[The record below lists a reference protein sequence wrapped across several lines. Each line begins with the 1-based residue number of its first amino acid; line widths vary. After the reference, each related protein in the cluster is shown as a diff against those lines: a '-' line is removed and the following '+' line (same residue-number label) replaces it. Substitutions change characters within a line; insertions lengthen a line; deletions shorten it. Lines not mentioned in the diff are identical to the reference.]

1 MTVEPV
7 SQADRESPPSF
18 GDLFRQLI
26 SDVLAYLDAERKVY
40 SVQARLSGKAAS
52 AMGGYA
58 LAAVVLAQGAMV
70 ALVVGLLLVL
80 SPLIGAAWA
89 TAGIVV
95 GCTIL
100 AIIFISLIRRKMRAV
115 RANWTRRNDG

>member
-7 SQADRESPPSF
+7 SQVDRESPPSF

-40 SVQARLSGKAAS
+40 GVQARLSGKAAS
-52 AMGGYA
+52 AIGGYA

-100 AIIFISLIRRKMRAV
+100 AIIFISLIRRKMRVV
-115 RANWTRRNDG
+115 RANWTRRHDG